1 MSSLGHEGII
11 YGTQQNRMYVIC
23 DFCGHFSLN
32 SNLGVNGMMGLRSWE
47 GGVYGFCG
55 ICGSV
60 SGVGKFK
67 NEDTNRTR

>member
-11 YGTQQNRMYVIC
+11 YGTQQNRMYAIC
-23 DFCGHFSLN
+23 DFSGHFCLN
-32 SNLGVNGMMGLRSWE
+32 SNLVVNGMMELRSL

-67 NEDTNRTR
+67 NENTNRTR